1 MKNSNNF
8 YEDNRLIY
16 MGVGILVG
24 LIVLYLLGLVYKFLK
39 KKTRKLRAED
49 HEISRRSYIYP
60 PCNSESRSESS
71 SESRSESSSEQPT
84 EFLISHY
91 NRPSRTSVITS
102 NDAVPE
108 GFSNI
113 KSYSNIENFQNS
125 NCQNRFK
132 AKDDIQLVP
141 DTERNRVDSYC
152 KNNLRIEQIEVQH
165 CHDKQTR
172 PPNKEKFT
180 ECMEKVLGSERLSQ
194 TELMDCFSCRD
205 VMDPEERILYRRG
218 DTPEYT
224 PLLITDRNNNFLTE
238 NTFSSF
244 PADIGINIYSPV
256 ESKKFYEN
264 VKLPVPKVFEDI
276 IGMKGTDEITDQEKY
291 NRWMNRPQWL
301 NTRRF
306 PPTSSAW
313 DENLAI
319 TRKLGKKLQ
328 EYQESGAQSDG
339 PSIINE
345 IRTRPNA
352 FSEAVKTDSCG
363 YKFKIPIDN
372 SRDTQLNKCEYVY
385 HINLD

>member
-1 MKNSNNF
+1 MKNSNF

-24 LIVLYLLGLVYKFLK
+24 LIVLYLMGLVYKFLK
-39 KKTRKLRAED
+39 RKSRKLRAED
-49 HEISRRSYIYP
+49 HEISRRSHRYA
-60 PCNSESRSESS
+60 PCST
-71 SESRSESSSEQPT
+71 EQPT

-102 NDAVPE
+102 NNAIPE

-113 KSYSNIENFQNS
+113 KNNSNIENFQNS
-125 NCQNRFK
+125 NCQNGFK
-132 AKDDIQLVP
+132 AKDDRQLVP
-141 DTERNRVDSYC
+141 DTERNAVDSYC

-194 TELMDCFSCRD
+194 TELRDCFSCPDGENMSVSRY
-205 VMDPEERILYRRG
+205 LYRRG

-301 NTRRF
+301 NTLRF
-306 PPTSSAW
+306 PPSSSAW
-313 DENLAI
+313 DENLAM
-319 TRKLGKKLQ
+319 TRKLGRTLQ
-328 EYQESGAQSDG
+328 QYQASGAQSDG

-345 IRTRPNA
+345 IRTSQNA
-352 FSEAVKTDSCG
+352 FSEAIKTDSCG

-372 SRDTQLNKCEYVY
+372 SRDTELNKCEYVY
-385 HINLD
+385 HVNLD